1 MIYQHWQL
9 LFCLLSFYASVF
21 IGDKFSLYFSVF
33 GIADFSDV
41 DVWMV
46 SVFTQNFISNIF
58 SGFLE
63 TIRRNNRDIGPA
75 VRVFANGP
83 GDLGSIPGRVI
94 PKTLK
99 MELDTTL
106 LNTQHYKVRFKG
118 KVEQSREW
126 SSALPYTLV

>member
-1 MIYQHWQL
+1 MY
-9 LFCLLSFYASVF
+9 FLSFY
-21 IGDKFSLYFSVF
+21 L
-33 GIADFSDV
+33 
-41 DVWMV
+41 
-46 SVFTQNFISNIF
+46 
-58 SGFLE
+58 FLKLQLI
-63 TIRRNNRDIGPA
+63 TIVPYSQLTLCAKWTYNVHYYRIYLSRDIGPA

-118 KVEQSREW
+118 KVEQSWEW

>member
-1 MIYQHWQL
+1 MRDKRVDTFLKGISPKVNVL
-9 LFCLLSFYASVF
+9 ASVEF
-21 IGDKFSLYFSVF
+21 EPTHY
-33 GIADFSDV
+33 DV
-41 DVWMV
+41 RV
-46 SVFTQNFISNIF
+46 NL
-58 SGFLE
+58 FLD
-63 TIRRNNRDIGPA
+63 NRDIGPA

>member
-1 MIYQHWQL
+1 MGEWLVGWLARFYGTSNLVGYLTPNPLHIYIYIYIYL
-9 LFCLLSFYASVF
+9 
-21 IGDKFSLYFSVF
+21 K
-33 GIADFSDV
+33 
-41 DVWMV
+41 
-46 SVFTQNFISNIF
+46 
-58 SGFLE
+58 
-63 TIRRNNRDIGPA
+63 NRDIGPA

>member
-1 MIYQHWQL
+1 MLLHKVILNFDKKMDSTMSFQFPFYIQL
-9 LFCLLSFYASVF
+9 
-21 IGDKFSLYFSVF
+21 KQLY
-33 GIADFSDV
+33 GI
-41 DVWMV
+41 
-46 SVFTQNFISNIF
+46 
-58 SGFLE
+58 L
-63 TIRRNNRDIGPA
+63 
-75 VRVFANGP
+75 VFANGP

-118 KVEQSREW
+118 KVEQSWEW

>member
-1 MIYQHWQL
+1 MSCWTIQND
-9 LFCLLSFYASVF
+9 FEGFINNVF
-21 IGDKFSLYFSVF
+21 IN
-33 GIADFSDV
+33 
-41 DVWMV
+41 
-46 SVFTQNFISNIF
+46 T
-58 SGFLE
+58 
-63 TIRRNNRDIGPA
+63 GPA

-126 SSALPYTLV
+126 GSALPYTLV

>member
-1 MIYQHWQL
+1 MQSVSSRIWTRVAVSISYDDNNYTTGTNL
-9 LFCLLSFYASVF
+9 LL
-21 IGDKFSLYFSVF
+21 
-33 GIADFSDV
+33 
-41 DVWMV
+41 
-46 SVFTQNFISNIF
+46 
-58 SGFLE
+58 
-63 TIRRNNRDIGPA
+63 NRDIGPA

-118 KVEQSREW
+118 KVEQSKEW
-126 SSALPYTLV
+126 SSALPYTLVS